1 MTAITG
7 ITDEMVRGQAFD
19 DAQVRRL
26 ADQASLVI
34 AHNAGFDR
42 RFVEA
47 RFPFFAGVPWACF
60 MTQVDWKA
68 ELISTR
74 VLEYLFYKFGWFINA
89 HRALDDAEGLL
100 GILLDTLPVSR
111 VPAFIALLESYDQV
125 SARISAVGAPFDKK
139 YLLKERGYRWNDGA
153 QGGAKAWWTVVPGDR
168 EGEELS
174 WLASEVYPDGY
185 TDGVEISRINALDR
199 FSVRERYPNY
209 REEPIA

>member
-1 MTAITG
+1 
-7 ITDEMVRGQAFD
+7 
-19 DAQVRRL
+19 
-26 ADQASLVI
+26 
-34 AHNAGFDR
+34 
-42 RFVEA
+42 
-47 RFPFFAGVPWACF
+47 
-60 MTQVDWKA
+60 
-68 ELISTR
+68 
-74 VLEYLFYKFGWFINA
+74 
-89 HRALDDAEGLL
+89 
-100 GILLDTLPVSR
+100 

-185 TDGVEISRINALDR
+185 TDGVEISRITALDR